1 VVKAIPISVE
11 RRATE
16 CKQEI
21 LMLLDPGREPDPRP
35 PYRRN
40 FAWPKGRA
48 VLSVGD
54 LPSGRGLFAGRVLL
68 NEPMRILSRTADK
81 PRCSSATAQLEAEA
95 GEILDHELQALGS
108 AAPTPTSCLLHGF
121 SRELRIGAFENSPDR
136 KVHARVILWRLT
148 VAKLRRSN
156 PEFLAANGFA

>member
-1 VVKAIPISVE
+1 MLKAVRISVE

-21 LMLLDPGREPDPRP
+21 LMLLDPGRELGSRP

-48 VLSVGD
+48 VLSMGD
-54 LPSGRGLFAGRVLL
+54 LPSGRGLFACRILL
-68 NEPMRILSRTADK
+68 NELMRILSRTSDRQ
-81 PRCSSATAQLEAEA
+81 RCSSATTQLEAEA

-108 AAPTPTSCLLHGF
+108 AAPTPTSCLVHGF